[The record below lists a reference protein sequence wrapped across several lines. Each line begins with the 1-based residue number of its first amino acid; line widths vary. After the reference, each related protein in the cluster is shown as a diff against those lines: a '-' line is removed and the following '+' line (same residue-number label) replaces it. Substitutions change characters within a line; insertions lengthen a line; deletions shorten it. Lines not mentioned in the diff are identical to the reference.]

1 MGERRGEVN
10 VDAGAVMGNLAL
22 EVKLSGTGRMRARMR
37 LATWL
42 FWLVGAVLRVRR
54 VRVVDL
60 DFVPP
65 GDFEEVELHRQALRY
80 FRANQTS
87 IGVRGGPEAL
97 EQTRNA
103 IRFFAELSVDEIAR
117 LCGVDTQ
124 GSGDAV

>member
-1 MGERRGEVN
+1 MGERRGEVT
-10 VDAGAVMGNLAL
+10 VDAGSLMGNLAL

-42 FWLVGAVLRVRR
+42 FWLAGVVLRVGR

-65 GDFEEVELHRQALRY
+65 ADFEEVELHRQALRY

-97 EQTRNA
+97 EDTENA
-103 IRFFAELSVDEIAR
+103 IRFFAGLSSDAIAR
-117 LCGVDTQ
+117 LCRTPDDEGAE
-124 GSGDAV
+124 S